1 MIKAEKC
8 TDNIGDSSLIHAVV
22 RKEAADGSKDG
33 VSPLSLQFWG
43 VVIRLFQHKD
53 SLFP

>member
-8 TDNIGDSSLIHAVV
+8 TDNISDSSLICAVV
-22 RKEAADGSKDG
+22 RKEAVDASKDG
-33 VSPLSLQFWG
+33 VSPLSLKFWG
-43 VVIRLFQHKD
+43 VVIILFQHKN